1 MAEESVFDGIIIGGG
16 HNGLILQAYFARAGL
31 RTLTVEKN
39 SQVGGG
45 LSTVEDTL
53 NPGFHHNTH
62 AVFLRGLS
70 AMPWYRDLELDKHG
84 VRTIQPELNIALIQ
98 RGGRSLRWYLDLDK
112 TCASVAE
119 FSRKDGETWRRIAQ
133 ENAEIVEKIAEPEL
147 ASPPLAREK
156 KRALLER
163 SALGRAYL
171 ELEPLSPREFIETYF
186 DNVTVRALLLYLCLN
201 RELDVH
207 APNEGLAVSSFIAG
221 RAHAELAVGG
231 SAAVAQGLRKAVEAA
246 GGQIWEG
253 QTITAITVEQGRATG
268 IELADGRRV
277 KARGF
282 IASSLN
288 PHQTLQEL
296 VGRDKLNAIARVGLR
311 SYLYQVVGPMFGVNL
326 SLTEPPRYTGRDA
339 HPDLD
344 HAFMTILGLESPEQI
359 YSLHAQFRKGEA
371 AVRKVTL
378 GTTPTVFDPSQ
389 APSGKHTALMW
400 EKVPY
405 HLGGHAENWD
415 GAKLARTGEI
425 LDHWRAFAPNL
436 TDSAILRRLAYSPLD
451 TERHLPNMA
460 QGDPGVGW
468 LGVEQRGVN
477 RPFPGIPPYR
487 TGVTGLYLCGA
498 CTHPG
503 GNITGLPGY
512 NAARVIAEDLKL
524 APWWNPPDLERL
536 WGALP

>member
-1 MAEESVFDGIIIGGG
+1 MAEENLFDGIIIGGG
-16 HNGLILQAYFARAGL
+16 HNGLILQAYLARCGL

-39 SQVGGG
+39 PEVGGG
-45 LSTVEDTL
+45 LSTLEDTL

-70 AMPWYRDLELDKHG
+70 AMPWYRDLELEKHG
-84 VRTIQPELNIALIQ
+84 VRTIKPELNVALIQ

-119 FSRKDGETWRRIAQ
+119 FSRKDAEAWRRITR
-133 ENAEIVEKIAEPEL
+133 EHAEIVEKIVEPEL
-147 ASPPLAREK
+147 ASPPLARDK

-163 SALGRAYL
+163 SALGRLYL
-171 ELEPLSPREFIETYF
+171 ELEPLSPREFAETHF

-207 APNEGLAVSSFIAG
+207 APNQGLALPSLIAG
-221 RAHAELAVGG
+221 RARAELAVGG
-231 SAAVAQGLRKAVEAA
+231 SATVAQGLRKAVEAA

-253 QTITAITVEQGRATG
+253 QTISAIIVEQDRATG

-277 KARGF
+277 KAGVF
-282 IASSLN
+282 IASNLN

-296 VGRDKLNAIARVGLR
+296 VGKDKLNAIARVGLR
-311 SYLYQVVGPMFGVNL
+311 SYIYQIVGPLFGVHL
-326 SLTEPPRYTGRDA
+326 SLTEPPRYAGRGA

-359 YSLHAQFRKGEA
+359 YGLHAQFRKGEPA
-371 AVRKVTL
+371 SRKVVW

-389 APSGKHTALMW
+389 APAGKHTAFMW

-415 GAKLARTGEI
+415 QAKLHRMGEI
-425 LDHWRAFAPNL
+425 LEYWRTFAPNL
-436 TDSAILRRLAYSPLD
+436 SDSAILRRLAYSPLD

-460 QGDPGVGW
+460 RGDPGVGW
-468 LGVEQRGVN
+468 LGVEQRGIN

-512 NAARVIAEDLKL
+512 NAARVIAEDLTL
-524 APWWNPPDLERL
+524 TPWWNPPDLERL

>member
-1 MAEESVFDGIIIGGG
+1 MAEENVFDGIIIGGG
-16 HNGLILQAYFARAGL
+16 HNGLILQAYLARAGL

-39 SQVGGG
+39 SEVGGG

-53 NPGFHHNTH
+53 NPGFRHNTH

-70 AMPWYRDLELDKHG
+70 ALPWYRDLELEKHG
-84 VRTIQPELNIALIQ
+84 VRTIRPELNVALIQ

-119 FSRKDGETWRRIAQ
+119 FSRKDAETWRRIAQ
-133 ENAEIVEKIAEPEL
+133 EYAEIVEKIVDPEL
-147 ASPPLAREK
+147 AAPPLARDK

-163 SALGRAYL
+163 SALGKAYL
-171 ELEPLSPREFIETYF
+171 KLEPLSPREFAETYF
-186 DNVTVRALLLYLCLN
+186 DNVTVRALLLYLCLT

-207 APNEGLAVSSFIAG
+207 APNQGLTLPSLIAG
-221 RAHAELAVGG
+221 QVHAELAVGG
-231 SAAVAQGLRKAVEAA
+231 SATVAQGLRKAVEAA

-277 KARGF
+277 KAGGF

-288 PHQTLQEL
+288 PHQTLQEM
-296 VGRDKLNAIARVGLR
+296 VGTDKLNAIARVGLR
-311 SYLYQVVGPMFGVNL
+311 SYIYQVVGPMFGVHL
-326 SLTEPPRYTGRDA
+326 SLTEPPRYAGRSA
-339 HPDLD
+339 HADLD

-359 YSLHAQFRKGEA
+359 YGLHAQFRKGEPA
-371 AVRKVTL
+371 SRKVVW

-389 APSGKHTALMW
+389 APAGKHTAFMW
-400 EKVPY
+400 EKAPY

-415 GAKLARTGEI
+415 QAKLARMGE
-425 LDHWRAFAPNL
+425 LLEYWRTFAPNL
-436 TDSAILRRLAYSPLD
+436 SDSAILRRLAYSPLD

-460 QGDPGVGW
+460 RGDPGIGW
-468 LGVEQRGVN
+468 LGVEQRGIN

-512 NAARVIAEDLKL
+512 NAARLIAEDLKL
-524 APWWNPPDLERL
+524 TPWWNPPDLERL
-536 WGALP
+536 WGVLP